1 MCVKGTTSKNVNH
14 VTAVCYGSAC
24 FAVYIYPVRIKYK
37 VCKKKCNVKCQIV
50 QVSVSYNLF
59 FTSITHVSLFFKI
72 NVAFMIYPY
81 LSLSLS
87 LSVWFYLHCGDMP
100 QNPGLWGLGE
110 FNTIST
116 SSHLYDVM

>member
-1 MCVKGTTSKNVNH
+1 MSLQPNVNLWAGIEVFEIWDLKNPFGH
-14 VTAVCYGSAC
+14 HILDFTIHISI
-24 FAVYIYPVRIKYK
+24 YI
-37 VCKKKCNVKCQIV
+37 
-50 QVSVSYNLF
+50 S
-59 FTSITHVSLFFKI
+59 
-72 NVAFMIYPY
+72 

>member
-1 MCVKGTTSKNVNH
+1 MCVKGITSKNVNH

-81 LSLSLS
+81 LYIYIYIYIYIFIYKYIYIYLS
-87 LSVWFYLHCGDMP
+87 C
-100 QNPGLWGLGE
+100 
-110 FNTIST
+110 
-116 SSHLYDVM
+116 SH